1 MYELIAEKIY
11 LIEGEN
17 RGRYPYANSLLIDDS
32 VKMLIDTGMGP
43 NRAKQVAQDYSID
56 MVLISHGHED
66 HIPGNQYFED
76 ARICTHHLDAA
87 AVRSVDRL
95 LELFGVMGTELQ
107 QPAAQFLQTLFQLR
121 DSRVDLEFNDGHRF
135 KLGSHELEVV
145 HTPGHSAGHCSFYIT
160 TAGIIFL
167 ADLDLSSFG
176 PLYGYLDSD
185 IDSFIKSI
193 EKVKKFDFDIA
204 ISSHK
209 EVFRGRHNILDR
221 LDRYKEKIFEREA
234 KLLHFL
240 QKNRTLEDIVDEALI
255 YGQFPEPREMFM
267 LMEKTMISKHLDRL
281 VNGGQIMVT
290 EDYYRAF
297 KT

>member
-145 HTPGHSAGHCSFYIT
+145 HTPGHSAGHCSFYIP

>member
-145 HTPGHSAGHCSFYIT
+145 HTPGHSAGHCSFYIP

-204 ISSHK
+204 SSSHK